1 MRNMTKKK
9 WLIIGLVVVALIAV
23 LVVSVPVM
31 AADASP
37 PAPPTQITPAN
48 KPGAIIRLLLI
59 QDHTT
64 AFGYVEQAEAAG
76 KITSDQAIEI
86 EQFWTLHHA
95 QFAWNFVLRRLL
107 RVQNESNVK
116 TYLDKAVANGK
127 ITVDQENKVVAIWE
141 VLHTPAPTI
150 TTTATTTTSP

>member
-1 MRNMTKKK
+1 MRKMTKKK
-9 WLIIGLVVVALIAV
+9 WIIIGLVVVALIAV
-23 LVVSVPVM
+23 FVVSVPVM

-37 PAPPTQITPAN
+37 PTPPAQITPAN

-59 QDHTT
+59 QDQTK

-107 RVQNESNVK
+107 RAQNESNVK

>member
-1 MRNMTKKK
+1 MRNMNKKK

-23 LVVSVPVM
+23 FVVSVPVL

-37 PAPPTQITPAN
+37 PTPPAQITPAN

-59 QDHTT
+59 QDQTK

-107 RVQNESNVK
+107 SAQNESNVK

-127 ITVDQENKVVAIWE
+127 ITVDQENKVLSMWE
-141 VLHTPAPTI
+141 VLHTPAPT
-150 TTTATTTTSP
+150 TTTPATTTTSP

>member
-107 RVQNESNVK
+107 RAQNESNVK

>member
-1 MRNMTKKK
+1 M
-9 WLIIGLVVVALIAV
+9 
-23 LVVSVPVM
+23 
-31 AADASP
+31 
-37 PAPPTQITPAN
+37 
-48 KPGAIIRLLLI
+48 
-59 QDHTT
+59 
-64 AFGYVEQAEAAG
+64 EQAEAAG

-107 RVQNESNVK
+107 RAQNESNVK